1 MRGFPNHPVPCEL
14 CGKPGFPSN
23 RRCRSHQPP
32 TSRLKYPFD
41 AAKDAIVRATWSSP
55 QRHRQL
61 TPLIT
66 EAVRRIGYPRYIV
79 KLRAQRLG
87 LTFDTRHMWTA
98 EEEQFLLNNAGRLT
112 PRAMQRVLGHG
123 WTKIQSKIHSMGL
136 RTAIREGMTAL
147 DIEMALG
154 VSRLTVQKWERD
166 GWLKRKAGRFPDAM
180 VRAFVE
186 QHPEQ
191 YDLRKVDQD
200 WFKALL
206 FPSAR
211 CFTHI
216 VTVDAAAW
224 ELMAAK
230 RRAS

>member
-32 TSRLKYPFD
+32 TSRLGIP
-41 AAKDAIVRATWSSP
+41 SMP
-55 QRHRQL
+55 QRMPLCAPPGRARSGIAHGPADHRSGAAHQL
-61 TPLIT
+61 SALH
-66 EAVRRIGYPRYIV
+66 VS
-79 KLRAQRLG
+79 LRAQRLG
-87 LTFDTRHMWTA
+87 IPFDTRHMWTA

-123 WTKIQSKIHSMGL
+123 WTKIESE
-136 RTAIREGMTAL
+136 IRQHGPAHC
-147 DIEMALG
+147 DPRG
-154 VSRLTVQKWERD
+154 YDRPCHRD
-166 GWLKRKAGRFPDAM
+166 GAGPVAAHRPEVGTRWRSSARLAASRCDG
-180 VRAFVE
+180 RAFVE

-224 ELMAAK
+224 ESMAAK
-230 RRAS
+230 RKDS